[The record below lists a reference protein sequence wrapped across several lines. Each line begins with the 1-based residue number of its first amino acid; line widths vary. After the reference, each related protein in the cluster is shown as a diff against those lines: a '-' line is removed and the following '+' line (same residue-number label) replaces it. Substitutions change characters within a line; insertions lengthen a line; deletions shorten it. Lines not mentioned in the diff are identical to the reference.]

1 MATIIYAGGAKAM
14 WNNDKGVWLSN
25 NKAFSHDL
33 NQYQKENEP
42 PAGANP
48 FPAGVAV
55 ELAKRHIKGLK
66 VIEIDKEPKYD
77 PKAIY

>member
-1 MATIIYAGGAKAM
+1 MATIIYAGGAKAQ
-14 WNNDKGVWLSN
+14 WNNDN
-25 NKAFSHDL
+25 NKWESKNNIFADDL
-33 NQYQKENEP
+33 NMYHEKFAP
-42 PAGANP
+42 PNGANP